1 MERPR
6 ALVLIAILALL
17 AACGGG
23 GPGDDA
29 DGDGD
34 GTSQSEPAE
43 ASAAPPPDDD
53 DDDGGGGGNGGG
65 GSAGDAEE
73 AFERLTPPNADEV
86 SKTTAG
92 ELIIAGFTTPDS
104 MDSLRSFYEDA
115 FDDLGLQILTTTEAA
130 GGITW
135 FVGTDENA
143 SEFGGVI
150 SIIPATDGGSG
161 TTVSVQIGSTDQ

>member
-1 MERPR
+1 MRWTR

-23 GPGDDA
+23 GSGESAGDD
-29 DGDGD
+29 GNGNGD

-53 DDDGGGGGNGGG
+53 DDDNGNGGN
-65 GSAGDAEE
+65 AGDAEE
-73 AFERLTPPNADEV
+73 AFDRLTPPNAAEV
-86 SKTTAG
+86 SKTTASG
-92 ELIIAGFTTPDS
+92 VIFAAFTTPDS
-104 MDSLRSFYEDA
+104 MDSLTSFYEDA

-143 SEFGGVI
+143 SEFGGVV
-150 SIIPATDGGSG
+150 SVIPATDGGEG
-161 TTVSVQIGSTDQ
+161 TTVSVQIGATNQ

>member
-1 MERPR
+1 MRWTR

-23 GPGDDA
+23 GSGESAGDGG
-29 DGDGD
+29 DGDGN
-34 GTSQSEPAE
+34 GTSQSEPGQ

-53 DDDGGGGGNGGG
+53 DGNGGN

-73 AFERLTPPNADEV
+73 AFERLTPPNAAEV
-86 SKTTAG
+86 SKTTASG
-92 ELIIAGFTTPDS
+92 VIFAAFTTPDS
-104 MDSLRSFYEDA
+104 IESLTSFYEDA

-130 GGITW
+130 GGISW

-150 SIIPATDGGSG
+150 SVIPPTDGGSG
-161 TTVSVQIGSTDQ
+161 TTVSVQIGATNQ